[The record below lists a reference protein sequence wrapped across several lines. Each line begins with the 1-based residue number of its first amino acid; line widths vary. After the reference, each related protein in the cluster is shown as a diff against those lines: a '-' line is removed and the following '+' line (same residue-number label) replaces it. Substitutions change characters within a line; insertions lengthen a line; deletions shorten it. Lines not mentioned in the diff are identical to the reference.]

1 MRQMNLQLNQ
11 QLLAVLTKVGDSVQ
25 ENTSSIGL
33 WSGSKA
39 LETIER
45 PMTAAR
51 ETNAV

>member
-1 MRQMNLQLNQ
+1 MRQMNLYFNQ
-11 QLLAVLTKVGDSVQ
+11 QLPAALTKVGDSVQ

>member
-1 MRQMNLQLNQ
+1 MKFIQ
-11 QLLAVLTKVGDSVQ
+11 QLPAALTKVGDSVH

-33 WSGSKA
+33 WSGRNA